1 MEEIKF
7 KVRGSSDV
15 VTEKVPGG
23 GFLSFLYGGN
33 PLGKLSLFLLVKR
46 KVFSVGFG
54 KYMSSSRSKKKI
66 TPFVEK
72 HKIDLNEYVQ
82 PDNGYQSFN
91 DFFYRNI
98 KPSSRPLEDG
108 VVSPADGRVVAF
120 NSITATKKFFIKGS
134 EFDVKSFLCDDKLA
148 AKYVDG
154 AMLIVRLAPVD
165 YHRYHFPV
173 SGVVGPSNIIEGYY
187 YSVSPLALRKKTE
200 IFCQNQRE
208 YSIQKS
214 KEYGDV
220 LICDVGAT
228 LTGGIVQT
236 YDVGELAE
244 KGSEKGYFAFG
255 GSTIILLFEKGKI
268 KFSSDLISNTNDGY
282 ETFLKMGQSIGD
294 KS

>member
-7 KVRGSSDV
+7 KVRGSDDV
-15 VTEKVPGG
+15 ITEKVPGG

-46 KVFSVGFG
+46 KIFSVGFG
-54 KYMSSSRSKKKI
+54 KYMSSSKSRKKI
-66 TPFVEK
+66 APFVAK
-72 HKIDLNEYVQ
+72 HNINLEEYDQ
-82 PDNGYQSFN
+82 PENGYQSFN
-91 DFFYRNI
+91 DFFFRNI
-98 KPSSRPLEDG
+98 KPEFRPIGDG
-108 VVSPADGRVVAF
+108 AVSPADGRVVAF
-120 NSITATKKFFIKGS
+120 NSLSDTKKFFVKGS
-134 EFDVKSFLCDDKLA
+134 EFDLKSFLCDDNLA
-148 AKYVDG
+148 CKYAGG

-173 SGVVGPSNIIEGYY
+173 SGVVGPSKVIQGFY
-187 YSVSPLALRKKTE
+187 YSVSPLALRKKME

-208 YSIQKS
+208 YSIQS
-214 KEYGDV
+214 SAVYGDV

-236 YDVGELAE
+236 YKENEFAE

-268 KFSSDLISNTNDGY
+268 QFNKDLIQNTNDGY
-282 ETFLKMGQSIGD
+282 ETFLKMGEKIGE
-294 KS
+294 

>member
-7 KVRGSSDV
+7 KVRGSDNV

-33 PLGKLSLFLLVKR
+33 PLGRLSLFLLVKR

-54 KYMSSSRSKKKI
+54 KYMSSSKSKKKI
-66 TPFVEK
+66 APFVAK
-72 HKIDLNEYVQ
+72 HGIDLNEYVQ
-82 PDNGYQSFN
+82 PEKGYQSFN

-98 KPSSRPLEDG
+98 KATARPIEEG
-108 VVSPADGRVVAF
+108 VVSPADGRIVAF
-120 NSITATKKFFIKGS
+120 NSLSDTTKFFVKGS
-134 EFDVKSFLCDDKLA
+134 EFGLKSFLCDDNLS
-148 AKYVDG
+148 AKYTGG

-173 SGVVGPSNIIEGYY
+173 RGVVGPSKIIKGFY
-187 YSVSPLALRKKTE
+187 YSVSPLALRKKME

-208 YSIQKS
+208 YSIQTS
-214 KEYGDV
+214 NEYGDV

-236 YDVGELAE
+236 YEVDELAE

-268 KFSSDLISNTNDGY
+268 QFSEDLIKNTNDGF
-282 ETFLKMGQSIGD
+282 ETFLKMGETIGRGF
-294 KS
+294 

>member
-7 KVRGSSDV
+7 KVRGSDDV

-66 TPFVEK
+66 APFVEK
-72 HKIDLNEYVQ
+72 HKIDLNEYFQ
-82 PDNGYQSFN
+82 PQNGYQSFN

-98 KPSSRPLEDG
+98 KPTARPIQNG

-120 NSITATKKFFIKGS
+120 NLLSDTKKFFVKGA
-134 EFDVKSFLCDDKLA
+134 EFNLQSFLNDDKLA
-148 AKYVDG
+148 AKYKEG

-173 SGVVGPSNIIEGYY
+173 SGVVGPSKIINGYY
-187 YSVSPLALRKKTE
+187 YSVSPLALRKRME

-208 YSIQKS
+208 YSIQSS
-214 KEYGDV
+214 KEYGEV

-236 YDVGELAE
+236 YQSGELSE

-268 KFSSDLISNTNDGY
+268 KFSSDLISNTNQGY
-282 ETFLKMGQSIGD
+282 ETFLKMGETIGE
-294 KS
+294 